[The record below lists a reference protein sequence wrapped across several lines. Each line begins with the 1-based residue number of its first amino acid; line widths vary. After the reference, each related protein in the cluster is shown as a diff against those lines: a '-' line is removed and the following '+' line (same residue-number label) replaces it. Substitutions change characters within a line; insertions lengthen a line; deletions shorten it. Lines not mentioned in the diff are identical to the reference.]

1 MAKKLKVLHV
11 ASWFPSEV
19 HRSLGNFVA
28 RHVEAV
34 ASVCDA
40 EVWAPIPVK
49 GTASAVLKMK
59 ALNGVETM
67 SNDEGS
73 WTIRRLYHEATRPQL
88 LGVAR
93 AMAGQAGNMDWT
105 PDVVHLHVA
114 YPAGPAA
121 VAWAKK
127 WGVPVVLTE
136 HWTAYHDFK
145 ALPWWR
151 RRVVRDVVRQADML
165 CPVSEDLGKA
175 MAEALPNA
183 KGTVRVVP
191 NVVDTGLFKVAEPEL
206 LSGLP
211 VGATRRKMDRDGLH
225 RILHVSSM
233 NDDQKN
239 ITGLL
244 DALEGLMRKQG
255 SLRAM
260 FVGGE
265 AADLDGYKAKVDAM
279 GLSERIAFTGPLS
292 TADVVREMQS
302 HDVLVLNSRRENFP
316 CVIPEAWA
324 CGLPVMSTDVGG
336 IREHLPKGLS
346 ERGFL
351 LEAGPSSQ
359 AWHTAFEAMN
369 EAPWDAQAIRSCA
382 TTHFSMDAIADAYL
396 NVYHQ
401 ALERG
406 KSKSDVLSSG

>member
-19 HRSLGNFVA
+19 HRSLGNSVA
-28 RHVEAV
+28 RHVEAL
-34 ASVCDA
+34 ANVCEA

-49 GTASAVLKMK
+49 GTASAVMKMRGSD
-59 ALNGVETM
+59 GVESM
-67 SNDEGS
+67 SNDQGK

-88 LGVAR
+88 VGLAR
-93 AMAGQAGNMDWT
+93 AMASQAGNMDWK

-145 ALPWWR
+145 SLPWWR
-151 RRVVRDVVRQADML
+151 RRVVRDVIRQADVL
-165 CPVSEDLGKA
+165 CPVSEDLGSA
-175 MAEALPNA
+175 MAEAIPNGKA
-183 KGTVRVVP
+183 AVHVVP
-191 NVVDTGLFKVAEPEL
+191 NVVDTDLFKIAEPEL
-206 LSGLP
+206 LSGVP
-211 VGATRRKMDRDGLH
+211 VGATRRKMESDGIN

-239 ITGLL
+239 VTGLA
-244 DALEGLMRKQG
+244 DALEGLMRNQD
-255 SLRAM
+255 SLRAT

-279 GLSERIAFTGPLS
+279 GLSDRIAFTGPLS
-292 TADVVREMQS
+292 KTDVVRQMQS

-346 ERGFL
+346 GRGFL
-351 LEAGPSSQ
+351 LDSEASSE
-359 AWHTAFEAMN
+359 AWHAAFQAMN
-369 EAPWDAQAIRSCA
+369 GAKWDAQTTRNYA
-382 TTHFSMDAIADAYL
+382 TKHFSMDAVADAYL
-396 NVYHQ
+396 QAYHK
-401 ALERG
+401 ALKCG
-406 KSKSDVLSSG
+406 KG

>member
-1 MAKKLKVLHV
+1 MANKLKVLHV

-34 ASVCDA
+34 AKVCEA

-49 GTASAVLKMK
+49 GTASAVMKMRGID
-59 ALNGVETM
+59 GVETA
-67 SNDEGS
+67 SNKEGT

-88 LGVAR
+88 VGVGR
-93 AMAGQAGNMDWT
+93 AMAGQAGNMDWK

-127 WGVPVVLTE
+127 WDAPVILTE

-145 ALPWWR
+145 SLPWWR
-151 RRVVRDVVRQADML
+151 RRVVRDVVRQANVL
-165 CPVSEDLGKA
+165 CPVSVDLGSA
-175 MAEALPNA
+175 MAEAIPNGKA
-183 KGTVRVVP
+183 AVHVVP
-191 NVVDTGLFKVAEPEL
+191 NVVDTALFKVAEPEM
-206 LSGLP
+206 LSGVP
-211 VGATRRKMDRDGLH
+211 VGATRRKMDRDGLN

-239 ITGLL
+239 VTGLL
-244 DALEGLMRKQG
+244 DALEGLMRNQE
-255 SLRAM
+255 SLRAT

-265 AADLDGYKAKVDAM
+265 AADLDVFKAKVEAM
-279 GLSERIAFTGPLS
+279 GLSERIAFTGPLR
-292 TADVVREMQS
+292 TTDVVRQMQS

-351 LEAGPSSQ
+351 LDAEAPSE
-359 AWHTAFEAMN
+359 AWHAAFQAMN
-369 EAPWDAQAIRSCA
+369 SRQWDAQTIRSYA
-382 TTHFSMDAIADAYL
+382 TKHFSMDAVGDAYL
-396 NVYHQ
+396 MVYHK
-401 ALERG
+401 ALESG
-406 KSKSDVLSSG
+406 KG